1 MTREHRRHAE
11 EIARLHAQRQALE
24 EQHTAQLE
32 AALEQL
38 TLCEA
43 QLQLSTDEI
52 DRLQSTLRQAQVAHA
67 DQLDEFR
74 QQLDGQRQSLQDQH
88 DDELRQQA
96 TALKDVYQHATQQ
109 HRERSLPEVR
119 GGAGGERFPG

>member
-1 MTREHRRHAE
+1 MTREHRRHTE
-11 EIARLHAQRQALE
+11 EIDRLNAQRQALE
-24 EQHTAQLE
+24 DQHSAQLE

-52 DRLQSTLRQAQVAHA
+52 DTLQTALRKAQSAHA
-67 DQLDEFR
+67 DQLDDFR
-74 QQLDGQRQSLQDQH
+74 QQLSNQRQSLQDQH

-96 TALKDVYQHATQQ
+96 TTLKEVYQQATQQ
-109 HRERSLPEVR
+109 HRERGIPEVR
-119 GGAGGERFPG
+119 C